1 MHSFIKNY
9 LHCIKNCIG
18 PTDKKPKPRKS
29 ALIKNQVLKLIETPV
44 LGIKEKPTFVPAPGI
59 PTSPLAS
66 RDPKLLLAAEHTP
79 FEGQTV
85 PTQVSSDTPRF
96 PGP

>member
-29 ALIKNQVLKLIETPV
+29 ALIKKTQVLILIETPV
-44 LGIKEKPTFVPAPGI
+44 KVKIGYLGVPMSGSGYLFCAWVHQLDVRCYQEWHLAGI
-59 PTSPLAS
+59 AYS
-66 RDPKLLLAAEHTP
+66 REII
-79 FEGQTV
+79 
-85 PTQVSSDTPRF
+85 
-96 PGP
+96 